1 MVVLCLSFRASGV
14 CWGDSGSWMGQILV
28 ALSCFVCFVF
38 GGWIQGLPRKRL
50 VTSSQRSP
58 LNASTSTQRD

>member
-14 CWGDSGSWMGQILV
+14 CWGDSGSWMGPILV

-38 GGWIQGLPRKRL
+38 GGWIQGLPRKA
-50 VTSSQRSP
+50 TCYFFT
-58 LNASTSTQRD
+58 A